1 MSSFFRTPVFR
12 ETDIF
17 SDRPPVMANP
27 TLRYIAYAVTALLL
41 AVVHVVLLPLVAI
54 QGVVPD
60 LLLIWAVWVAL
71 MEGQTVGVLA
81 AFGAGLVFDIVSA
94 DVLGSNAL
102 AKVVA
107 VFIAG
112 YFHRETRERER
123 AGSWFFVALVLVC
136 SLIHNLIYFFFYL
149 RPTDINLPAFFLKYG
164 VMTTLYTSVVAVIPK
179 LFISR
184 TKER

>member
-1 MSSFFRTPVFR
+1 
-12 ETDIF
+12 
-17 SDRPPVMANP
+17 MASP
-27 TLRYIAYAVTALLL
+27 TLRYIAFAVTALVL
-41 AVVHVVLLPLVAI
+41 ALVHVIFLPLVAI

-71 MEGQTVGVLA
+71 TEGQTVGIVA

-112 YFHRETRERER
+112 YFYRETRERER
-123 AGSWFFVALVLVC
+123 AGSWWFVALVLLC
-136 SLIHNLIYFFFYL
+136 SLVHNLIYFFFYL
-149 RPTDINLPAFFLKYG
+149 RPTSISIPEFFLRYG
-164 VMTTLYTSVVAVIPK
+164 VFTTLYTTVVAVMPK

-184 TKER
+184 NQQR